1 MKLIKLAAAALI
13 TLSSL
18 TAQAAYLTIDGGA
31 STPISASG
39 ANNNYFKAN
48 GSVTAPAFNIGGD
61 LLSDFSGTILLE
73 FTYLGAEASYENKFT
88 TSAGSFTN
96 APGKAYGT
104 AVGTSFL
111 LEKSYSVGE
120 AIGFS
125 FKKGVSGG
133 LTVVNGWNNEGD
145 TTLSFATLLAG
156 SFNANP
162 FDAIL
167 FFDDTGGYQD
177 DDNHDDLVV
186 GVRVVSVPESS
197 TLVLMMMGLLG
208 LFAARRMKA

>member
-18 TAQAAYLTIDGGA
+18 TAQAAYLSIDGGT
-31 STPISASG
+31 STSISASG
-39 ANNNYFKAN
+39 ANHNYFKAL
-48 GSVTAPAFNIGGD
+48 GAVTAPAFNVGGD
-61 LLSDFSGTILLE
+61 LVSNFSGTVTLK
-73 FTYLGAEASYENKFT
+73 FTYLGAEASYENKFIS
-88 TSAGSFTN
+88 SAGSFIN

-104 AVGTSFL
+104 PVGQTLVLSD
-111 LEKSYSVGE
+111 SYSLGE

-133 LTVVNGWNNEGD
+133 LTVANGANNEGD

-156 SFNANP
+156 SFSGNP

-186 GVRVVSVPESS
+186 GVQVISVPESS

>member
-18 TAQAAYLTIDGGA
+18 TTQAAYLKLSNDNVTGI
-31 STPISASG
+31 STSG
-39 ANNNYFKAN
+39 ANHNYFAAN
-48 GSVTAPAFNIGGD
+48 GAVTAPAFNVGGN
-61 LLSDFSGTILLE
+61 LLADFSGTILLE

-88 TSAGSFTN
+88 TSAGGFTN
-96 APGKAYGT
+96 APGKWYGSS
-104 AVGTSFL
+104 VGSSFL
-111 LEKSYSVGE
+111 LEDSYSIGE

-125 FKKGVSGG
+125 FKKGTTGG
-133 LTVVNGWNNEGD
+133 LSVANGSNNGGD

-156 SFNANP
+156 SFSGSP

>member
-18 TAQAAYLTIDGGA
+18 TAQAAYLDITGG
-31 STPISASG
+31 TTTNISSSG
-39 ANNNYFKAN
+39 ANHNYFKAN
-48 GSVTAPAFNIGGD
+48 GAVTAPSFNVGGN
-61 LLSDFSGTILLE
+61 LVSNFSGTVTLK
-73 FTYLGAEASYENKFT
+73 FTYLGAEASYENKFI

-104 AVGTSFL
+104 SVGSSFVL
-111 LEKSYSVGE
+111 SDSFSLGE

-125 FKKGVSGG
+125 FKKGTSGG
-133 LTVVNGWNNEGD
+133 LTVANGANNEGD

-156 SFNANP
+156 SFNASP

-186 GVRVVSVPESS
+186 GVQVISVPESS

>member
-18 TAQAAYLTIDGGA
+18 TAQAAYLDVTGGDTVA
-31 STPISASG
+31 LSSVG
-39 ANNNYFKAN
+39 ANSNYFKAN
-48 GSVTAPAFNIGGD
+48 GSVTAPTFNVGGN
-61 LLSDFSGTILLE
+61 LVSTFSGTVTLK
-73 FTYLGAEASYENKFT
+73 FTYLGAEAAWENQFIT
-88 TSAGSFTN
+88 TAGTFTN
-96 APGKAYGT
+96 APGKWYGT
-104 AVGTSFL
+104 PVGTSFL
-111 LEKSYSVGE
+111 LSDSYGLGDE
-120 AIGFS
+120 IGFS
-125 FKKGVSGG
+125 FKKGGSG
-133 LTVVNGWNNEGD
+133 LTVANGSNNEGD
-145 TTLSFATLLAG
+145 TTLSFATLLASTFSG
-156 SFNANP
+156 SP

-186 GVRVVSVPESS
+186 GVQVISVPESS